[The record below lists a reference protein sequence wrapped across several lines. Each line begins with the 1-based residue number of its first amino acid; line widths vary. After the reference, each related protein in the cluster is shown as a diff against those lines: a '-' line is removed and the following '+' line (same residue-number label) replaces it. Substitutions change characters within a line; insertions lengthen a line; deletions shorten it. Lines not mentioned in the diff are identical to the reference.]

1 MSVKEKMYG
10 KLNRDVKFSVLLG
23 PFRILVPAVGYA
35 ILYPLLLK
43 YSSLKVV
50 GIWSLISSL
59 VYIASLGDV
68 GFSQLLTRD
77 AIDKGATSGEIWSDY
92 YAATRFYLL
101 LTVLLLVCI
110 LVLSIGFDS
119 LLPVNETKI
128 PFVLILLTVVVG
140 AGLQL
145 INKLD
150 GAILAAKH
158 DFYTVQYVGILSQL
172 FLFIPAI
179 VGAIGHVPLE
189 GLAFGTFIS
198 SLFSWYVVKRRVPTV
213 FPEFSTRFVPSWP
226 ESLRHLFLQISRG
239 RHFYAISL
247 AMLVRIPLTR
257 VVIAGSAGLEG
268 VAVFDIAMRV
278 TQAIRDVVASGLGV
292 LFPAFSK
299 LFRDSELDKLIQI
312 ARKSLISLIA
322 VGGVSLTSF
331 VLLADWFFKL
341 WLGNVPD
348 FVVVTSLILAGWQL
362 IALLNVP
369 FWFILLATGQ
379 ERVASLSIWCHTLL
393 MLLAAPVFHYFHGS
407 VDQVAIY
414 WTLSSLITQALI
426 YYHVQRA
433 HKVFWRIVG
442 GLYTPLLLAITLIGF
457 GCASF
462 NTYSNEP
469 LGPSIFVVLA
479 LQFVFSIFAINVL
492 FGKRHRWSRLFEH
505 PDTVI

>member
-1 MSVKEKMYG
+1 MSVKEKPYR
-10 KLNRDVKFSVLLG
+10 KLNRDIRLSVLLG
-23 PFRILVPAVGYA
+23 PLRILVPAVGYA

-43 YSSLKVV
+43 YSSLKVI
-50 GIWSLISSL
+50 GIWSLI
-59 VYIASLGDV
+59 ASLISIVSMGDV

-77 AIDKGATSGEIWSDY
+77 AVDRGATSGEIWSDY

-101 LTVLLLVCI
+101 LTGLLLVCI
-110 LVLSIGFDS
+110 LALSMGFDS
-119 LLPVNETKI
+119 LLPVNDTNI
-128 PFVLILLTVVVG
+128 PFVLILLTVVVS

-150 GAILAAKH
+150 SAILAAKH
-158 DFYTVQYVGILSQL
+158 DFYTVQYVGILSQF

-179 VGAIGHVPLE
+179 VGVVGHVPLE

-198 SLFSWYVVKRRVPTV
+198 SLFSWYVVKRRVPVV
-213 FPEFSTRFVPSWP
+213 FPKFCTRIAPSWP
-226 ESLRHLFLQISRG
+226 ESLRHLRVQISRG

-247 AMLVRIPLTR
+247 AMLVRLPLTR
-257 VVIAGSAGLEG
+257 VVIGGTAGLEG

-278 TQAIRDVVASGLGV
+278 TQAIRVVVASGLGV
-292 LFPAFSK
+292 FFPAFNK

-312 ARKSLISLIA
+312 ARKSLMTLIA
-322 VGGVSLTSF
+322 VGGLLLTSF

-341 WLGNVPD
+341 WLGNVPE

-393 MLLAAPVFHYFHGS
+393 MLLAAPVFHYFHGT
-407 VDQVAIY
+407 VAQVAIY
-414 WTLSSLITQALI
+414 WTLSSLLTQALI
-426 YYHVQRA
+426 YYHVQRV

-442 GLYTPLLLAITLIGF
+442 GFYTPLLLAITLTGF
-457 GCASF
+457 GGASF

-469 LGPSIFVVLA
+469 IGYSTFAVLV
-479 LQFVFSIFAINVL
+479 LQLVFSMIVVNVH
-492 FGKRHRWSRLFEH
+492 FGKKNRWSRLFEH
-505 PDTVI
+505 TDTVI